1 MENKEWLEV
10 ECICACC
17 SMLQLGNVVRTRLSK
32 GAQLPA
38 HRWTRE
44 PGARWTL
51 EHSVAY
57 GRVELMA

>member
-17 SMLQLGNVVRTRLSK
+17 SKLQLCNVVGTRLSK
-32 GAQLPA
+32 EAQLPA
-38 HRWTRE
+38 HLWTRE
-44 PGARWTL
+44 PGARRTL

-57 GRVELMA
+57 GRVELME